1 MPSTQAKKR
10 KMQGSLQVGKQVSQI
25 MTSDLTGSR
34 NNRRNLNGFSF
45 PLPFSR
51 IRAMGSCTLNMCH
64 VAMGGVD
71 VCFEFGIHAWDLAA
85 GYLVVT
91 EAGGVVV
98 DTEGRF
104 VFISCSP

>member
-1 MPSTQAKKR
+1 
-10 KMQGSLQVGKQVSQI
+10 MQGRLQVGKQVSQAS
-25 MTSDLTGSR
+25 TSVLADR
-34 NNRRNLNGFSF
+34 KNNRRNLNGFSL

-104 VFISCSP
+104 VYASCCSP